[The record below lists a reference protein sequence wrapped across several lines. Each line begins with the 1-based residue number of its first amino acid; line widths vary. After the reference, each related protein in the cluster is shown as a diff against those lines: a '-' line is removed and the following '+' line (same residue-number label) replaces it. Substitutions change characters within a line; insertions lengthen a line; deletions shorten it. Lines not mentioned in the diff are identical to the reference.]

1 MSDPKSKRY
10 IDIFFT
16 KKHKFFNKLEL
27 PKTNNYILNIN
38 SLMKEKLNTEFFV
51 MNKIQSFV
59 LNIEIKKCIDR
70 SINLKNGKYD
80 NLIYINENMNITSV
94 LNMIKFIEATYKD
107 IKFKYNVIDDSGS
120 FSELHEKRKDI
131 KIVNLKDTILE

>member
-1 MSDPKSKRY
+1 MAESKRY

-27 PKTNNYILNIN
+27 PKSNNYILNIN

-80 NLIYINENMNITSV
+80 NLIYINENMNISSV

-107 IKFKYNVIDDSGS
+107 IKFKYNVIDDSES
-120 FSELHEKRKDI
+120 FTDLKEKRKDI
-131 KIVNLKDTILE
+131 KLLSLKDVPQD

>member
-1 MSDPKSKRY
+1 MTIQKSKRY

-16 KKHKFFNKLEL
+16 KKHKYFNKLDL
-27 PKTNNYILNIN
+27 PKSNNYILNIN

-94 LNMIKFIEATYKD
+94 LNMIRFIEATYKN

-120 FSELHEKRKDI
+120 FKEIKEKRKDI
-131 KIVNLKDTILE
+131 KLVNLKNYIED